1 MVPDS
6 LQRVELRRG
15 GRAIVHLD
23 VSAVIREPGPDLPV
37 FVVGR
42 VVLHEM
48 YSARNVLA
56 KDSFQVRDGGLGV
69 EHLLEWVANPG
80 GVPLDGAE
88 DFEGVALAGR
98 EDFRLRP
105 YPGPGLIEGGV
116 LAEGGLVPKEDSRS
130 LAVGFFSRR
139 GIDSGPS
146 EIEGPGRPAPV
157 SSWDAEPKTQ
167 VRGGVWKHGQDE

>member
-1 MVPDS
+1 M
-6 LQRVELRRG
+6 
-15 GRAIVHLD
+15 HLD

-139 GIDSGPS
+139 VFSDN
-146 EIEGPGRPAPV
+146 
-157 SSWDAEPKTQ
+157 
-167 VRGGVWKHGQDE
+167 